1 MPVKHFLNLS
11 NDMITID
18 NQSNQPSKIVFHEP
32 TDHSASTPMLEIRG
46 DQFYVRGKPVPID
59 ENEAKA
65 VYQAFHQWLTWAYL
79 SHDDRR

>member
-1 MPVKHFLNLS
+1 MPVKHLLNFN

-18 NQSNQPSKIVFHEP
+18 NPSSEPSKILFHTKH
-32 TDHSASTPMLEIRG
+32 TDAPMLEIREG
-46 DQFYVRGKPVPID
+46 VFYVRGVAVPVD

-79 SHDDRR
+79 SHDDHR